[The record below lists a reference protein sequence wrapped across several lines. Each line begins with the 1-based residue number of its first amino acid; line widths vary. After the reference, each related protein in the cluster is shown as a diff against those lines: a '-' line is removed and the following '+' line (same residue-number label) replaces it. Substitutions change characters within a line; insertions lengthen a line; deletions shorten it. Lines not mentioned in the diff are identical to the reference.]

1 LIVRTPRRFELT
13 DAGRQLVGRAA
24 HILAEDEAAEDA
36 TQAQARTPRGLVR
49 LAAPMSFGVLH
60 VAPLLPEFLA
70 AFPEI
75 SIDLRLSATNRVRRG
90 TPGFR
95 RLSQL
100 NGAGKQ
106 GR

>member
-1 LIVRTPRRFELT
+1 MPDDSWWPALPTSLPRVK
-13 DAGRQLVGRAA
+13 QQS
-24 HILAEDEAAEDA
+24 

-70 AFPEI
+70 AFPEL
-75 SIDLRLSATNRVRRG
+75 SIDLGLSATNRVRRG

-95 RLSQL
+95 WLSQL

>member
-1 LIVRTPRRFELT
+1 
-13 DAGRQLVGRAA
+13 VGRAA

-60 VAPLLPEFLA
+60 VALLLPEFLA